1 MLTDTKPTAAQSCY
15 EHPCLFDLEQDPLER
30 TDLSKVHPDV
40 LQQLTE
46 RLAWYNRTHVPDISD
61 PLFDN
66 SSCPKPPNF
75 VWMPWREDGT
85 D

>member
-1 MLTDTKPTAAQSCY
+1 MFFLPATSTRVCY
-15 EHPCLFDLEQDPLER
+15 EDPLET
-30 TDLSKVHPDV
+30 TDLSKVLPDV

-61 PLFDN
+61 PLLDN

-75 VWMPWREDGT
+75 VWMPWREWH
-85 D
+85 

>member
-1 MLTDTKPTAAQSCY
+1 MLTDTKPTAAQSYY
-15 EHPCLFDLEQDPLER
+15 EHPCLFDLEQDPLEK

-61 PLFDN
+61 PLLDN

-75 VWMPWREDGT
+75 VWMPWREWH
-85 D
+85 